1 MVLFHGSDNIIERPK
16 YRGGKPYNDYGYGF
30 YCTEF
35 FDLAGEWAVSEEHD
49 GFINSYE
56 FDSAGLSV
64 LNLSDHSVLSWL
76 AVLLVN
82 RTFATETAL
91 AKEAKKYII
100 SEFLVDYESYDVV
113 RGYRADDS
121 YFSFAQDFVNN
132 SISVEQ
138 LKKAMYLGKLG
149 DQIVIRSEKAFSHLK
164 YLDAE
169 KVFRDQWLEK
179 KINRDMIARN
189 SYFAMNREQYIPG
202 EIYVAKILDEEMKKD
217 DSRLR

>member
-1 MVLFHGSDNIIERPK
+1 MVLYHGSDKIIEQPK

-64 LNLSDHSVLSWL
+64 LNLNDHSVLSWL

-164 YLDAE
+164 YLGAE
-169 KVFRDQWLEK
+169 KVYRDQWLER